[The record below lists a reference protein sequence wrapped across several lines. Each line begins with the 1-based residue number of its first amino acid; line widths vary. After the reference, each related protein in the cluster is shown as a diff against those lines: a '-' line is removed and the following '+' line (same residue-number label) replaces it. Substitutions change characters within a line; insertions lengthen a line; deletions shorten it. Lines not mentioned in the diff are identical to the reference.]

1 MTATGMTM
9 TKVKIKTA
17 KQLQEGFN
25 EDFKKLLDPT
35 GQSTLDPNLTEWD
48 KAILVGRLRQT
59 LSEMVDRGIPTE
71 LPEYLKGAPK

>member
-1 MTATGMTM
+1 M
-9 TKVKIKTA
+9 TKVKIKTT
-17 KQLQEGFN
+17 KQLQEGFD

-59 LSEMVDRGIPTE
+59 LREMGDRGIPTE
-71 LPEYLKGAPK
+71 LPEYLKGTPK